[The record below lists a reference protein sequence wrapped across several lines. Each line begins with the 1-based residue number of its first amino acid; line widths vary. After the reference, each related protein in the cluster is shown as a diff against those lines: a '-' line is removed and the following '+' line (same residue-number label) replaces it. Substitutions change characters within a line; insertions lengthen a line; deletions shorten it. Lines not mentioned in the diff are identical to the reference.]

1 LSFIPHI
8 HFKVNFFFSKYYN
21 CCNFRISKLF
31 SLSTSLNGNSG
42 SYTNSDDTGTCCICL
57 DDFPVVRLHA
67 NHFVCVDCA
76 IELCRYCRPCPL
88 CRHPLFAPNSASQS
102 LNRTSISLNNPTSY
116 DIIRL
121 INNRGI
127 IEIITR
133 VGGVPILS
141 LNETICRSYY
151 SDACPQIDVYYG
163 CEDYFSTLGLVVEN
177 FLASS
182 SLNGNNGSWTNSDD
196 TLADV
201 SLAGN
206 NRLNNPNMFRN
217 KVQRNIRQGGGR
229 GDTGIATDPIIIP
242 TAPHFIPQLHVPNS
256 PPIPVTNQIPQLSSP
271 QVSSNDSSRSPLL
284 PDPDS
289 PDYITG
295 LETVNLYYK
304 MSTPFV
310 VSLLGCSK
318 HYLSTNISKT
328 CLFLYKYLSY
338 FVFIFSAIFLVV
350 STIMSING
358 SPNSAVEVI
367 FAIDT
372 WPVIAKIIR
381 DYSASTSGIP
391 SLIILY
397 SIIFLL
403 NFVYLFL
410 EFFKFLIFHSF
421 HSPTFLC
428 LLLYSHWLAVDKFLS
443 VLDRIITDAIIRFSI
458 SEHDEE
464 SAVDKYPH
472 MEIPDMDR
480 LEFRSLFLLEDSRLL
495 GGLRINLLWNLAYT
509 HYRTCQ
515 IDRNLLKY
523 LSNYRGSKITE
534 HLYRNC
540 HYELRKVADRNVVN
554 NTIVYFI
561 NQEEFT
567 QSTLNFL
574 KLSPTSVPV
583 Y

>member
-1 LSFIPHI
+1 
-8 HFKVNFFFSKYYN
+8 
-21 CCNFRISKLF
+21 
-31 SLSTSLNGNSG
+31 
-42 SYTNSDDTGTCCICL
+42 
-57 DDFPVVRLHA
+57 LHA
-67 NHFVCVDCA
+67 NHFVCADCA
-76 IELCRYCRPCPL
+76 IELCRFCRPCPL
-88 CRHPLFAPNSASQS
+88 CRHPLFAPGTASHS
-102 LNRTSISLNNPTSY
+102 LNRTFISLNNPTSY

-121 INNRGI
+121 INTRGI

-141 LNETICRSYY
+141 LNEIVCHSYY
-151 SDACPQIDVYYG
+151 SDACPQTDVYYG

-177 FLASS
+177 FFLSS

-217 KVQRNIRQGGGR
+217 KVQRNVRQGGGH
-229 GDTGIATDPIIIP
+229 GNAGVAIGPIITP
-242 TAPHFIPQLHVPNS
+242 TPPPLAPQLHTPDS
-256 PPIPVTNQIPQLSSP
+256 PPTPVINQF
-271 QVSSNDSSRSPLL
+271 SNPPLLPNTPADSSRSPLL

-289 PDYITG
+289 SDYIVG

-304 MSTPFV
+304 MSTPFI

-318 HYLSTNISKT
+318 YYLSTNITKT
-328 CLFLYKYLSY
+328 CLLLYKYLSY

-350 STIMSING
+350 SIIMSTNG

-367 FAIDT
+367 FAIDS
-372 WPVIAKIIR
+372 WPIIAKIIR
-381 DYSASTSGIP
+381 DHSSSTSGIP
-391 SLIILY
+391 SLIVLY
-397 SIIFLL
+397 FIIFFL

-410 EFFKFLIFHSF
+410 EFFKFLIFYSF

-443 VLDRIITDAIIRFSI
+443 VLDRLIIDAIIRFSI
-458 SEHDEE
+458 SEHDDEG
-464 SAVDKYPH
+464 AVDKYPH
-472 MEIPDMDR
+472 MDIPDMDR